1 MFLFLYGIMMNRE
14 VITVFEEIEKYSLVI
29 MPSLLK
35 KEFLLTMSRKKK
47 LVSSKIMT
55 KDEFKRHY
63 FFDYDEKTIFYCM
76 EKYQLKYDIVLE
88 YLQAMYALNTKDLS
102 TNKLRFL
109 KEMRDDLEKKQL
121 LIFDPFFLN
130 GLKGQTIAVVDEENL
145 EPYEREVFLSLGATM
160 ISNEVRNNPDVM
172 VSSFATIDQEI
183 SYCASKIKNLLDQE
197 VPISHFSIVAL
208 GNEYRQPL
216 KRIFS
221 WYHLPLDFETN
232 SSLYE
237 TEMGNTVLSLLDSC
251 SSFLEL
257 VDQLKK
263 KYPHQEEVI
272 NQLITIFNRYYWWD
286 KPLTLF
292 YPLLEAELKKTKRKT
307 NHLKNAIRVISLD
320 EMTNDSSMY
329 YFVLGFNQE
338 NIPVVYQDVDILTDE
353 EKQKVGLLTSDGK
366 NIREK
371 ERVRQKLAS
380 VSLLFVSYKEKSA
393 FNTYNPSLLIEEWQ
407 LPVEKKTLSYGDSHQ
422 FNQIVLAE
430 KLDRL
435 NKYGIMEEQLK
446 ELYVTYPKIPYLTY
460 QNQFTGVNLDD
471 LYRYLDHKL
480 LLSYS
485 SIDNFYRC
493 SFRYYL
499 ANILKLS
506 LFEESLVTNI
516 GTIFHD
522 VLSHYLDT
530 DFDFEQAF
538 SSELEKYSFSA
549 NELLLVSKLKD
560 ELKFD
565 LETLK
570 KQQNYTKFDQE
581 YHEEKFYLPVSQG
594 EVRVTF
600 MGVIDKIMYVK
611 KPEGTY
617 LSIVDYK
624 TGNLPDNL
632 NGTIYGIG
640 MQLPVYLHLLLHS
653 NKFRNPIVVGI
664 YLQRII
670 NKELRR
676 ELGKSYLTQKE
687 NNLKLVGYSLED
699 EELLSEFDMTY
710 QDSQLIR
717 GMKMGKNGFYHYS
730 KVLSQDKFKKLDTI
744 VDSRIK
750 EASTKILAGDFRINP
765 KQIGTSLV
773 GCLYC
778 PYQDICFRREEDIV
792 YLKEYKNLEFLGGEE
807 DA

>member
-1 MFLFLYGIMMNRE
+1 MFSFLYGIMMNRE
-14 VITVFEEIEKYSLVI
+14 VIAVLEQVENYSLVI
-29 MPSLLK
+29 MPSLLR
-35 KEFLLTMSRKKK
+35 KEFLLMMSRKKK

-88 YLQAMYALNTKDLS
+88 YLQAMYTLNGKELS
-102 TNKLRFL
+102 TNKLKFL
-109 KEMRDDLEKKQL
+109 KEMKDDLEKNQL
-121 LIFDPFFLN
+121 LTFDPFFLDS
-130 GLKGQTIAVVDEENL
+130 LKRQTIAVVEEEDL

-160 ISNEVRNNPDVM
+160 ISNEVRNIPDIT
-172 VSSFATIDQEI
+172 VSSFTGIDQEI
-183 SYCASKIKNLLDQE
+183 SYCASKIKHLLDRQI
-197 VPISHFSIVAL
+197 PILRFSIVVL
-208 GNEYRQPL
+208 GSEYYQPL
-216 KRIFS
+216 KRIFN
-221 WYHLPLDFETN
+221 WYHLPLDFKDD

-237 TEMGNTVLSLLDSC
+237 TEIGNTVLSLLTSC

-257 VDQLKK
+257 VNQLRE

-286 KPLTLF
+286 RPLELF

-307 NHLKNAIRVISLD
+307 THLKNAIRVISLD
-320 EMTNDSSMY
+320 EMTDDTSTY

-338 NIPVVYQDVDILTDE
+338 NIPTVYQDIDILTDE
-353 EKQKVGLLTSDGK
+353 EKQVVGLLTSDEK

-371 ERVRQKLAS
+371 KRVRQKLAS
-380 VSLLFVSYKEKSA
+380 VSPLFISYKEKSA

-407 LPVEKKTLSYGDSHQ
+407 LPVEKKTLSYEDSHQ
-422 FNQIVLAE
+422 FNKIALAE

-435 NKYGIMEEQLK
+435 NKYGIMEEELK
-446 ELYVTYPKIPYLTY
+446 ELYVTYPKIPYLSY
-460 QNQFTGVNLDD
+460 QNQFTGINLED

-506 LFEESLVTNI
+506 LFEESLITNI

-522 VLSHYLDT
+522 VLSHYLDV
-530 DFDFEQAF
+530 DFDFERAF
-538 SSELEKYSFSA
+538 SSELEKYSFST
-549 NELLLVSKLKD
+549 NERLLVSKLKD

-581 YHEEKFYLPVSQG
+581 LHEEKFYLPVSQG

-611 KPEGTY
+611 KIEGTY

-653 NKFRNPIVVGI
+653 DKFRNPIVVGI
-664 YLQRII
+664 YLQRLI

-676 ELGKSYLTQKE
+676 ELGKSYLSQKE

-699 EELLSEFDMTY
+699 EELLAEFDMTY

-717 GMKMGKNGFYHYS
+717 GMKTGKNGFYHYS
-730 KVLSQDKFKKLDTI
+730 KVLNQDKFKKLDSI
-744 VDSRIK
+744 VDSKIK
-750 EASTKILAGDFRINP
+750 EASTKILSGDFRINP
-765 KQIGTSLV
+765 KQIGSSLV

-778 PYQDICFRREEDIV
+778 PYQDICFKREEDVV
-792 YLKEYKNLEFLGGEE
+792 YLQEYKNLEFLGGEE